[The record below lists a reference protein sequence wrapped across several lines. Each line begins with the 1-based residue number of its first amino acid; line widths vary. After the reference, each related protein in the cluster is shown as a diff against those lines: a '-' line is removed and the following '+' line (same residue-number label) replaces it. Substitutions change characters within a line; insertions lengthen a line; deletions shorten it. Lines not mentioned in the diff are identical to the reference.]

1 MPGRMVDVGSCQS
14 PQSFLSWRRNRA
26 WVVTVDMDVPSE
38 DREVAVASE
47 TAAAATGE
55 VEAIINAA
63 SAVRLIINR

>member
-1 MPGRMVDVGSCQS
+1 MVDVGSCQS

-47 TAAAATGE
+47 TAAAVATGE
-55 VEAIINAA
+55 VEAVINAA